1 MTNEQL
7 QLLLLG
13 WLAEL
18 DAAIDGAREA
28 MPGAAE
34 REQWREWRTK
44 AEYIGTYKAMFDL
57 TGETREAYQYE
68 GEYLALVP
76 LVALRDAWRGRVDML
91 TTGATE

>member
-34 REQWREWRTK
+34 RETLDQWVKRPEYADRLVWIETNTTHEWRTVP
-44 AEYIGTYKAMFDL
+44 
-57 TGETREAYQYE
+57 

-76 LVALRDAWRGRVDML
+76 LVALRDAWQERVDML
-91 TTGATE
+91 GNGEVT